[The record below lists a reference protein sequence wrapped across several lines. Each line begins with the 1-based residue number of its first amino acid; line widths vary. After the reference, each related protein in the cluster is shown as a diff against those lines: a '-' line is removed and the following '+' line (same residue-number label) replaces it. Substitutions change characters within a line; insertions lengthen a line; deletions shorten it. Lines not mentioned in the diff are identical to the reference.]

1 MRSSDMHQYQR
12 ISQIIN
18 TSKFHSKNKIK
29 TMKIFIL
36 FALVAFALAAPY
48 PRSNPEAFFNI
59 FDINP
64 TYIFRP
70 SPLSPYSP
78 GSPGFT
84 GYAGRAGGKA
94 PSFDTIFPTTFIQ
107 TYPE

>member
-1 MRSSDMHQYQR
+1 
-12 ISQIIN
+12 
-18 TSKFHSKNKIK
+18 
-29 TMKIFIL
+29 MKILIIFVL
-36 FALVAFALAAPY
+36 AAMASAAPY
-48 PRSNPEAFFNI
+48 PKGDPEAFFN
-59 FDINP
+59 FADPNP

-70 SPLSPYSP
+70 SPSSPYSL

-94 PSFDTIFPTTFIQ
+94 PSFATIFPTTFIQ

>member
-1 MRSSDMHQYQR
+1 
-12 ISQIIN
+12 
-18 TSKFHSKNKIK
+18 
-29 TMKIFIL
+29 MKIFIFFVL
-36 FALVAFALAAPY
+36 IALASAAPY
-48 PRSNPEAFFNI
+48 PASDPEAFFN
-59 FDINP
+59 FNP
-64 TYIFRP
+64 TYLFRP
-70 SPLSPYSP
+70 HSSSPYSP